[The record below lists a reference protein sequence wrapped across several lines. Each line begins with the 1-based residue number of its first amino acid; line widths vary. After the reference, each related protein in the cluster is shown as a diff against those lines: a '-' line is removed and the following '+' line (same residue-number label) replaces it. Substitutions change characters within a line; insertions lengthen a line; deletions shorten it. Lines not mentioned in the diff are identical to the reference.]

1 MVAMR
6 ALLAVL
12 LVFGISVAA
21 SAQSVPGKPP
31 VRPPCGAGFV
41 HNAPGWGGGFQ
52 RASFRL
58 AGITAGRLRID
69 FAGHS
74 TFLITSPRGVKV
86 ATDYNDYY
94 RAEVLPDIATM
105 SALHRNHAT
114 LTIEPEITHALYG
127 WDRSGQGV
135 WPRHDVTIRDLRV
148 YSVPVNLTN
157 DSIFFYFP
165 SSVFVVE
172 SNGLCVAHLGLL
184 GHVLDREFAARI
196 GRIDVLM
203 TPIDRR
209 VTQSMEEIVRN
220 IQILDP
226 RLVIPMHY
234 NAEITVE
241 DFLQKVSA
249 FFTVRRANST
259 SFIAEKHKMPPKTE
273 ILYLK
278 PPLFSSGF

>member
-1 MVAMR
+1 MR

-12 LVFGISVAA
+12 LAFGIGWAA
-21 SAQSVPGKPP
+21 SAESAPGKPP
-31 VRPPCGAGFV
+31 VRPPCGAGLV
-41 HNAPGWGGGFQ
+41 HNAPDWGGGFQ

-58 AGITAGRLRID
+58 AGIAAGRLRID

-135 WPRHDVTIRDLRV
+135 WPRHDVTVRDLRF
-148 YSVPVNLTN
+148 YSVPVNLSN
-157 DSIFFYFP
+157 RSIFYYFP

-220 IQILDP
+220 IRILDP

-234 NAEITVE
+234 NSEITVE
-241 DFLQKVSA
+241 DFLQKVSP
-249 FFTVRRANST
+249 FFPVRRTGGT
-259 SFIAEKHKMPPKTE
+259 SFIAEKHKMPAKTE

-278 PPLFSSGF
+278 PPAFSSGF

>member
-1 MVAMR
+1 MVTMR

-12 LVFGISVAA
+12 LVFGISAA
-21 SAQSVPGKPP
+21 APAQSVPGKSP
-31 VRPPCGAGFV
+31 VRPPCGTGFV
-41 HNAPGWGGGFQ
+41 HNVPVWGGGFR

-58 AGITAGRLRID
+58 AGITAGQLRIG

-105 SALHRNHAT
+105 SGWHRNHAT
-114 LTIEPEITHALYG
+114 ATIEPEITHALYG
-127 WDRSGQGV
+127 WDRSGRGV
-135 WPRHDVTIRDLRV
+135 RPRHDVTVKDLRV
-148 YSVPVNLTN
+148 YNVPVNLTN

-196 GRIDVLM
+196 GRIHVLM

-220 IQILDP
+220 IRILDP
-226 RLVIPMHY
+226 KLVIPMHY
-234 NAEITVE
+234 NSEITVE
-241 DFLQKVSA
+241 DFLQKVSP
-249 FFTVRRANST
+249 FFPVRRTNGT
-259 SFIAEKHKMPPKTE
+259 SFIAEKHKMPAKTE
-273 ILYLK
+273 VLYLK
-278 PPLFSSGF
+278 PPVFSSGF

>member
-1 MVAMR
+1 G
-6 ALLAVL
+6 
-12 LVFGISVAA
+12 LVD
-21 SAQSVPGKPP
+21 
-31 VRPPCGAGFV
+31 
-41 HNAPGWGGGFQ
+41 NAPGWGGGFR
-52 RASFRL
+52 RASFRF
-58 AGITAGRLRID
+58 AGVAAGRLRID

-94 RAEVLPDIATM
+94 RARVLPDIATM
-105 SALHRNHAT
+105 SGPHQNHAT
-114 LTIEPEITHALYG
+114 WTIEPEITHALYG
-127 WDRSGQGV
+127 WDRSGSGV
-135 WPRHDVTIRDLRV
+135 WPRHDVTVKDLRV

-157 DSIFFYFP
+157 RSIFYYFP

-220 IQILDP
+220 IRILDP

-249 FFTVRRANST
+249 FYTVRRTGGT
-259 SFIAEKHKMPPKTE
+259 SFIAEKHKMPAKTE
-273 ILYLK
+273 VLYLK
-278 PPLFSSGF
+278 PPVFTPGF

>member
-1 MVAMR
+1 MR
-6 ALLAVL
+6 TFLAVL
-12 LVFGISVAA
+12 LALGTGWAA
-21 SAQSVPGKPP
+21 AAESAPGEPP
-31 VRPPCGAGFV
+31 ARPPCGAGLV
-41 HNAPGWGGGFQ
+41 DNAPGWDGGFR
-52 RASFRL
+52 RASFRPARL
-58 AGITAGRLRID
+58 AAGRLRID

-94 RAEVLPDIATM
+94 RAGVLPDIATM
-105 SALHRNHAT
+105 SGPHQNHAT
-114 LTIEPEITHALYG
+114 WTIEPEITHALYG
-127 WDRSGQGV
+127 WDRSGRGV
-135 WPRHDVTIRDLRV
+135 WPRHDVTVKDLRV

-157 DSIFFYFP
+157 RSIFYYFP

-172 SNGLCVAHLGLL
+172 SSGLCVAHLGLL

-220 IQILDP
+220 IRILDP

-234 NAEITVE
+234 NSEITVE
-241 DFLQKVSA
+241 DFLHKVSA
-249 FFTVRRANST
+249 FYTVRRTGGT
-259 SFIAEKHKMPPKTE
+259 SFIAEKHKMPAKTE
-273 ILYLK
+273 VLYIK
-278 PPLFSSGF
+278 PPVFTSGF